1 MKIVSNDFQ
10 PIAAKGGNGQIYFDG
25 KQVKIIR
32 DGFAGRMTVGK
43 GAKSIPL
50 SSITAVR
57 FREASFGVKGFAQF
71 SIKGDVSVR
80 GNLTS
85 AHLEKDE
92 NTIMLHSASQSVEIK
107 KVVDAIELAIANQS
121 SREQIPAQVVVQ
133 EVSKTSYLD
142 ELLKLAD
149 LRDRGI
155 FTEEEF
161 QAEKARLMSQETRG
175 APSEMVSND
184 SLNQNDD
191 IGVGGYLW
199 ILSLPAIA
207 LPVINQIYE
216 ILGLPP
222 FVEGIKPKYQ
232 TEVIAQRGQMIDM
245 MSLVQFSKKNRQ
257 PARLN
262 RKLSSSEADE
272 MIFRLRQVGV
282 DAELRQ
288 D

>member
-1 MKIVSNDFQ
+1 MSNDFQ

-57 FREASFGVKGFAQF
+57 FRGASFGVKGFAQF
-71 SIKGDVSVR
+71 SIMGDVSIR
-80 GNLTS
+80 GNLSS
-85 AHLEKDE
+85 ALLEKDE

-121 SREQIPAQVVVQ
+121 SRSQIPAQVVVQ
-133 EVSKTSYLD
+133 EASKTSYLD

-149 LRDRGI
+149 LRDRGV

-161 QAEKARLMSQETRG
+161 QAEKAKLMSQETRDT
-175 APSEMVSND
+175 PSEVVSDD
-184 SLNQNDD
+184 SLIQHDD
-191 IGVGGYLW
+191 KDVGGFLW
-199 ILSLPAIA
+199 ILSLPAGAAAIFDQ
-207 LPVINQIYE
+207 VDE
-216 ILGLPP
+216 ILGLPR
-222 FVEGIKPKYQ
+222 FAEGIKPKYQ
-232 TEVIAQRGQMIDM
+232 TEIISHRKQLIDM
-245 MSLVQFSKKNRQ
+245 MSLIAFGKSNKK

-262 RKLSSSEADE
+262 RKLSSSEAEE
-272 MIFRLRQVGV
+272 MIFRLRQIGV
-282 DAELRQ
+282 AAELRQ

>member
-1 MKIVSNDFQ
+1 
-10 PIAAKGGNGQIYFDG
+10 
-25 KQVKIIR
+25 
-32 DGFAGRMTVGK
+32 
-43 GAKSIPL
+43 
-50 SSITAVR
+50 
-57 FREASFGVKGFAQF
+57 
-71 SIKGDVSVR
+71 
-80 GNLTS
+80 
-85 AHLEKDE
+85 
-92 NTIMLHSASQSVEIK
+92 
-107 KVVDAIELAIANQS
+107 
-121 SREQIPAQVVVQ
+121 
-133 EVSKTSYLD
+133 
-142 ELLKLAD
+142 
-149 LRDRGI
+149 
-155 FTEEEF
+155 
-161 QAEKARLMSQETRG
+161 MSQETRG

-207 LPVINQIYE
+207 LPVMNQIYE

-262 RKLSSSEADE
+262 RKLSSSEAEE
-272 MIFRLRQVGV
+272 MIFRLRQIGV
-282 DAELRQ
+282 AAELRK

>member
-1 MKIVSNDFQ
+1 MSNDFQ
-10 PIAAKGGNGQIYFDG
+10 PIGAKGGNGQIYFDG

-57 FREASFGVKGFAQF
+57 FRGASFGVKGFAQF
-71 SIKGDVSVR
+71 SIMGDVSVR
-80 GNLTS
+80 GNLSST
-85 AHLEKDE
+85 HLEKDE

-121 SREQIPAQVVVQ
+121 SREQIPTQVVVQ

-161 QAEKARLMSQETRG
+161 QAEKARLMSQETRS
-175 APSEMVSND
+175 APSEVVSND
-184 SLNQNDD
+184 SMNQQEDND
-191 IGVGGYLW
+191 VGGYLW
-199 ILSLPAIA
+199 ILSLPAGASAI
-207 LPVINQIYE
+207 INQIYE
-216 ILGLPP
+216 ILGLPA
-222 FVEGIKPKYQ
+222 FSEGIKPKYQ
-232 TEVIAQRGQMIDM
+232 TEIISQRQQMIDM
-245 MSLVQFSKKNRQ
+245 HGLVFVFGKNNKK

-262 RKLSSSEADE
+262 RKLSGREAEE
-272 MIFRLRQVGV
+272 MIFRLRQIGV
-282 DAELRQ
+282 AAELRQ

>member
-1 MKIVSNDFQ
+1 MSNDFQ

-57 FREASFGVKGFAQF
+57 FRGASFGVKGFAQF
-71 SIKGDVSVR
+71 SIMGDVSIR
-80 GNLTS
+80 GNLSS
-85 AHLEKDE
+85 ALLEKDE

-121 SREQIPAQVVVQ
+121 SRNQIPAQVVVQ
-133 EVSKTSYLD
+133 EASKTSYLD

-149 LRDRGI
+149 LRDRGV

-161 QAEKARLMSQETRG
+161 QAEKAKLMSQETRDT
-175 APSEMVSND
+175 PSEVVSDD
-184 SLNQNDD
+184 SLIQHDD
-191 IGVGGYLW
+191 KDVGGFLW
-199 ILSLPAIA
+199 ILSLPAGAAAIFDQ
-207 LPVINQIYE
+207 VDE
-216 ILGLPP
+216 ILGLPR
-222 FVEGIKPKYQ
+222 FAEGIKPKYQ
-232 TEVIAQRGQMIDM
+232 TEIISHRKQLIDM
-245 MSLVQFSKKNRQ
+245 MSLIAFGKSNKK

-262 RKLSSSEADE
+262 RKLSSSEAEE
-272 MIFRLRQVGV
+272 MIFRLRQIGV
-282 DAELRQ
+282 AAELRQ

>member
-1 MKIVSNDFQ
+1 MSNDFQ
-10 PIAAKGGNGQIYFDG
+10 PITAKGGNGQIYFDG

-57 FREASFGVKGFAQF
+57 FRAASFGVKGFAQF
-71 SIKGDVSVR
+71 SIMGDVSIR
-80 GNLTS
+80 GNLSS
-85 AHLEKDE
+85 ANLEKDE

-121 SREQIPAQVVVQ
+121 SREQTPAQVVVQ

-155 FTEEEF
+155 FTDEEF

-175 APSEMVSND
+175 TPSKEVSND
-184 SLNQNDD
+184 SLKQHDNDD
-191 IGVGGYLW
+191 IGGYLW
-199 ILSLPAIA
+199 ILSLPAIV
-207 LPVINQIYE
+207 LPIMNQIYE

-222 FVEGIKPKYQ
+222 FVDGIKPKYQ
-232 TEVIAQRGQMIDM
+232 TEVITQRRQMIDM
-245 MSLVQFSKKNRQ
+245 MSLIQFSKKNRE

-262 RKLSSSEADE
+262 RKLSSIEAEE
-272 MIFRLRQVGV
+272 MIFRLRQIGV
-282 DAELRQ
+282 AAEMRQ

>member
-1 MKIVSNDFQ
+1 VSNDFQ

-57 FREASFGVKGFAQF
+57 FRGASFGVKGFAQF
-71 SIKGDVSVR
+71 SIMGDVSIR
-80 GNLTS
+80 GNLSS
-85 AHLEKDE
+85 ALLEKDE

-121 SREQIPAQVVVQ
+121 SRSQIPAQVVVQ
-133 EVSKTSYLD
+133 EASKTSYLD

-149 LRDRGI
+149 LRDRGV

-161 QAEKARLMSQETRG
+161 QAEKAKLMSQETRDT
-175 APSEMVSND
+175 PSEVVSDD
-184 SLNQNDD
+184 SLIQHDD
-191 IGVGGYLW
+191 KDVGGFLW
-199 ILSLPAIA
+199 ILSLPAGAAAIFDQ
-207 LPVINQIYE
+207 VDE
-216 ILGLPP
+216 ILGLPR
-222 FVEGIKPKYQ
+222 FAEGIKPKYQ
-232 TEVIAQRGQMIDM
+232 TEIISHRKQLIDM
-245 MSLVQFSKKNRQ
+245 MSLIAFGKSNKK

-262 RKLSSSEADE
+262 RKLSSSEAEE
-272 MIFRLRQVGV
+272 MIFRLRQIGV
-282 DAELRQ
+282 AAELRQ